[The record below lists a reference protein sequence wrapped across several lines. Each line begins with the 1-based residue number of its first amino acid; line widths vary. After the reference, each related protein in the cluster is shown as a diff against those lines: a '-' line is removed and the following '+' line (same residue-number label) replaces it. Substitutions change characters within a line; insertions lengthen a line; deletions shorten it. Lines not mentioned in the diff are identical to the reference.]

1 MPWVYDAQGI
11 FRVIYMKKKMDVKK
25 LVLLAMLSAL
35 SFVAVATIRIPVVE
49 FLKYEPKDVIITIG
63 GFLFGPPSAAII
75 SILVGLV
82 EMLTISDTGPIG
94 CLMNILSSCSFACTA
109 AIIYKKR
116 HTHAGALWGLLSGT
130 VLTVGIMLLWNWLI
144 TPLYLGYPRQAVEQM
159 LVPVFLPFNLLK
171 GGINSSLVM
180 LLYKPLT
187 NALRKARLL
196 PPASAPS
203 KSRIGVIVLALAV
216 LATCTLFI
224 LALQGII

>member
-1 MPWVYDAQGI
+1 
-11 FRVIYMKKKMDVKK
+11 MKKTINVKK

-35 SFVAVATIRIPVVE
+35 SFVAVATIRIPVVS
-49 FLKYEPKDVIITIG
+49 FLKYEPKDVIITVG
-63 GFLFGPPSAAII
+63 GFLFGPLSAAII

-82 EMLTISDTGPIG
+82 EMLTISETGPIG

-116 HTHAGALWGLLSGT
+116 HTHAGALWGLLAGT
-130 VLTVGIMLLWNWLI
+130 VLTVIIMLLWNWLI
-144 TPLYLGYPRQAVEQM
+144 TPLYMGYPRQAVEQM
-159 LVPVFLPFNLLK
+159 LIPVFLPFNLLK
-171 GGINSSLVM
+171 GSINSSLVM

-187 NALRKARLL
+187 YALRKARLL

-203 KSRIGVIVLALAV
+203 KSRIGVIILALAV

>member
-1 MPWVYDAQGI
+1 
-11 FRVIYMKKKMDVKK
+11 MKKTINVKK

-35 SFVAVATIRIPVVE
+35 SFVAVATVRIPVVS
-49 FLKYEPKDVIITIG
+49 FLKYEPKDVIITVG
-63 GFLFGPPSAAII
+63 GFLFGPLSAAII

-82 EMLTISDTGPIG
+82 EMLTISETGPIG

-116 HTHAGALWGLLSGT
+116 HTHAGALWGLLAGT
-130 VLTVGIMLLWNWLI
+130 VLTVIIMLLWNWLI
-144 TPLYLGYPRQAVEQM
+144 TPLYMGYPRQAVEQM
-159 LVPVFLPFNLLK
+159 LIPVFLPFNLLK
-171 GGINSSLVM
+171 GSINSSLVM

-187 NALRKARLL
+187 YALRKARLL

-203 KSRIGVIVLALAV
+203 KSKIGVIILALAV

-224 LALQGII
+224 LALQGLI